1 MVYAGFSEV
10 GPLTNDT
17 EKACREIKFNYFSIE
32 SQIKYLQG
40 RVLTLI
46 ESSITDLEQRKATK
60 DLAKSLFS
68 DAMVHAYNMA
78 VHPPQDTGVQQSA

>member
-1 MVYAGFSEV
+1 MAYAGFSEV
-10 GPLTNDT
+10 GPLTNEADA
-17 EKACREIKFNYFSIE
+17 ACRETKFNYFSIE
-32 SQIKYLQG
+32 SQLKYLQG

-46 ESSITDLEQRKATK
+46 EASLTDLEQRKATK

-78 VHPPQDTGVQQSA
+78 VHPPQDMGAQSGA